1 MMTDT
6 GTTDVSPDCIPHIK
20 KEIDGFSECSPSNS
34 DMYSPTT
41 TVLSDPNTPNIRQS
55 IDNKVCIGFKTILGF
70 FRIFHEYI

>member
-6 GTTDVSPDCIPHIK
+6 GTTDVSVDCVTHIK

-41 TVLSDPNTPNIRQS
+41 TVLSDTNTSVLRTADS
-55 IDNKVCIGFKTILGF
+55 KVS
-70 FRIFHEYI
+70 R